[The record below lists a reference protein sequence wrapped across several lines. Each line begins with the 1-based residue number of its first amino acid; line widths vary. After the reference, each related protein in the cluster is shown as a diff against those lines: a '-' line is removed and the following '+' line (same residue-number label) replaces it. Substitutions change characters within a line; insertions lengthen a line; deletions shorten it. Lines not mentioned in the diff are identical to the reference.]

1 MITMPRIRRTSQRL
15 TWRPGV
21 NQRTTRG
28 FIRKGATGA
37 PSLAQHFLNSFP
49 ARFVTSIGP
58 YPGPRK
64 RAYNRRRV
72 RENDIR
78 TQFTQPVHRAKG
90 GRPRMAIKAEGITR
104 AAEARKKEQAQYW
117 VFLDGEF
124 KRYADARLGLMTHA
138 LHYGTGVFEGI
149 RGYWSSEHEQLFIL
163 KLREHYAR
171 LQRSVKVLKLK
182 IPISLDELCKT
193 SIELVR
199 KNNFRQDVYIRPLA
213 FKSSEEIGVR
223 LHNLK
228 DSFAIYVTP
237 FGNYVDVDRGI
248 RCMVSSWR
256 RIDDNAAPARAKI
269 TGIYVNS
276 ALAKSEAM
284 ENGFDEAIMLTQEGH
299 VCEGSAENIFLLRD
313 GKAFTP
319 PTSDNI
325 LEGLTRLGIME
336 LLRNELD
343 IEVVERS
350 IDRSELYI
358 ADEIFLCGT
367 GAQISPVIDVDRRP
381 IGDGQ
386 VGPVVSRLQKLYFDI
401 VRGRN
406 SKYRSWLTPVY

>member
-1 MITMPRIRRTSQRL
+1 
-15 TWRPGV
+15 
-21 NQRTTRG
+21 
-28 FIRKGATGA
+28 
-37 PSLAQHFLNSFP
+37 
-49 ARFVTSIGP
+49 
-58 YPGPRK
+58 
-64 RAYNRRRV
+64 
-72 RENDIR
+72 
-78 TQFTQPVHRAKG
+78 
-90 GRPRMAIKAEGITR
+90 
-104 AAEARKKEQAQYW
+104 
-117 VFLDGEF
+117 
-124 KRYADARLGLMTHA
+124 
-138 LHYGTGVFEGI
+138 
-149 RGYWSSEHEQLFIL
+149 
-163 KLREHYAR
+163 
-171 LQRSVKVLKLK
+171 
-182 IPISLDELCKT
+182 
-193 SIELVR
+193 
-199 KNNFRQDVYIRPLA
+199 
-213 FKSSEEIGVR
+213 
-223 LHNLK
+223 
-228 DSFAIYVTP
+228 
-237 FGNYVDVDRGI
+237 
-248 RCMVSSWR
+248 
-256 RIDDNAAPARAKI
+256 
-269 TGIYVNS
+269 
-276 ALAKSEAM
+276 M